1 MKTQTQFKNAS
12 LVSVVNGSIVVKD
25 STGREHTFAN
35 ASVVSVNNGTIIIE
49 SEWEPKRGELIKFRC
64 GWCDTKYAIFKEI
77 VGDRFWMYCSSIDTL
92 TELPWD
98 LNCPKYVSIIDGSF
112 TLSPVTPEE
121 QKEFDDFCKSQG
133 KLWNKE
139 KLQWEKYRWKPIKDV
154 RYFHIIIAGG
164 TIQVDDYRWVGDG
177 IDKNLYDMGNC
188 FKTEEEAKVM
198 MEKIK
203 KLLLEV

>member
-25 STGREHTFAN
+25 SAGREHIFVK

-49 SEWEPKRGELIKFRC
+49 SEWKPKRGELVKFRC

-77 VGDRFWMYCSSIDTL
+77 VGDRFWMYCSSIDNL

-112 TLSPVTPEE
+112 TLSPVTLEE

-133 KLWNKE
+133 KIWNKE
-139 KLQWEKYRWKPIKDV
+139 TLQWEKYKWQPKKGESYFYVLTSMSGV
-154 RYFHIIIAGG
+154 RVCHALWG
-164 TIQVDDYRWVGDG
+164 DYTSDYH
-177 IDKNLYDMGNC
+177 LYDTHNC
-188 FKTEEEAKVM
+188 FSTEKQAERAVEKVK
-198 MEKIK
+198 ELFKS
-203 KLLLEV
+203 L

>member
-25 STGREHTFAN
+25 STEREHTFTN
-35 ASVVSVNNGTIIIE
+35 ASIVSVNNGTIIIE
-49 SEWEPKRGELIKFRC
+49 SEWKPKRGELVKFRC

-77 VGDRFWMYCSSIDTL
+77 VGDRFWMYCSSIDNL

-112 TLSPVTPEE
+112 TLSPVTSEE

-133 KLWNKE
+133 KIWNKE
-139 KLQWEKYRWKPIKDV
+139 TLQWEKYRWEPKVGEMYYYIDTLGEVSCTRNNSPKLDQVRIK
-154 RYFHIIIAGG
+154 Y
-164 TIQVDDYRWVGDG
+164 
-177 IDKNLYDMGNC
+177 GNC
-188 FKTEEEAKVM
+188 FQTKEQAQEAS
-198 MEKIK
+198 K
-203 KLLLEV
+203 KLKEFFKSL

>member
-1 MKTQTQFKNAS
+1 MKTQTQFKHAS
-12 LVSVVNGSIVVKD
+12 LVSVVNGSIVVK
-25 STGREHTFAN
+25 SAAGIEHTFIN

-49 SEWEPKRGELIKFRC
+49 SEWKPKKGELIKFRC

-139 KLQWEKYRWKPIKDV
+139 KLQWEKYRWRPKFRATYYAIV
-154 RYFHIIIAGG
+154 INISGMYIS
-164 TIQVDDYRWVGDG
+164 DYLYNGDPF
-177 IDKNLYDMGNC
+177 DEQNLKRGNC
-188 FKTEEEAKVM
+188 FQTRKEA
-198 MEKIK
+198 EIK
-203 KLLLEV
+203 LAQIQKLLLEV